1 MKREANTNMDNNKLK
16 NIIEAILLASYEPLS
31 VDKLFKIITSK
42 DKTSKSDILSAID
55 NLQKDYEYKYIEI
68 AKVASGFRIHAK
80 SEIGDYLNIMFA
92 DRTPRYSRAL
102 LETLSIIAYR
112 QPVTRG
118 DIEAIRGVSV
128 STSIMRTLSE
138 RNWIRI
144 IGYRDGPGKPAMFAT
159 TPEFL
164 DYFNLQRLDELPDL
178 PEKKEPMDLNLELD
192 DGSLEDQDLSG
203 NASESILIDSS
214 LDTEAKKIRI
224 EYFIPVYKL
233 LVLQ

>member
-1 MKREANTNMDNNKLK
+1 MYDDKLK
-16 NIIEAILLASYEPLS
+16 NVIEAILLASYEPLS
-31 VDKLFKIITSK
+31 VDKLFRIITSK
-42 DKTSKSDILSAID
+42 VKTNKSDILSAID
-55 NLQKDYEYKYIEI
+55 NLEKDYKDKDIEI
-68 AKVASGFRIHAK
+68 VKVASGYRIQAK

-128 STSIMRTLSE
+128 STSIMRTLTE

-144 IGYRDGPGKPAMFAT
+144 IGYRDVPGKPAMFAT

-178 PEKKEPMDLNLELD
+178 PEKKEPMDLDLELD
-192 DGSLEDQDLSG
+192 DQSVESQDLEG
-203 NASESILIDSS
+203 NGSELVSVDSNQ
-214 LDTEAKKIRI
+214 DMEAPTI
-224 EYFIPVYKL
+224 
-233 LVLQ
+233 QD

>member
-1 MKREANTNMDNNKLK
+1 MYDDKLK
-16 NIIEAILLASYEPLS
+16 NVIEAILLASYEPLS
-31 VDKLFKIITSK
+31 VDKLFRIITSK
-42 DKTSKSDILSAID
+42 VKTNKTDILSAID
-55 NLQKDYEYKYIEI
+55 NLEKDYKDKDIEI
-68 AKVASGFRIHAK
+68 VKVASGYRIQAK
-80 SEIGDYLNIMFA
+80 SEIGDYLNILFA

-128 STSIMRTLSE
+128 STSIMRTLTE

-144 IGYRDGPGKPAMFAT
+144 IGYRNVPGKPAMFAT

-178 PEKKEPMDLNLELD
+178 PEKKEAMDLDLELD
-192 DGSLEDQDLSG
+192 DQSVENQDLAG
-203 NASESILIDSS
+203 NGSEPVSVDSNQ
-214 LDTEAKKIRI
+214 DTETATI
-224 EYFIPVYKL
+224 
-233 LVLQ
+233 QD

>member
-1 MKREANTNMDNNKLK
+1 MHNEKLK
-16 NIIEAILLASYEPLS
+16 NVIEAILLASYEPLS

-42 DKTSKSDILSAID
+42 VKTNKSDILSAIND
-55 NLQKDYEYKYIEI
+55 LEKDYEDKDIEI
-68 AKVASGFRIHAK
+68 AKVASGYRIQAK

-128 STSIMRTLSE
+128 STSIMRTLTE

-144 IGYRDGPGKPAMFAT
+144 IGYRNVPGKPAMFAT

-164 DYFNLQRLDELPDL
+164 DYFSLQRLDELPDL
-178 PEKKEPMDLNLELD
+178 PEQKEPMDLDLELSD
-192 DGSLEDQDLSG
+192 QSDSVHALSSNGSDLVSADSNQDV
-203 NASESILIDSS
+203 
-214 LDTEAKKIRI
+214 DTPAI
-224 EYFIPVYKL
+224 
-233 LVLQ
+233 QD